1 MYTENPKKH
10 EHDNVA
16 EEEHAAAEATKERKE
31 QNVTEEL
38 KHDAVEAMDEQPQL
52 ASKDKIDE
60 PSFSTSST
68 NEPSS
73 QSYASNKYIEYHQQ
87 CYP

>member
-16 EEEHAAAEATKERKE
+16 EEEHAAAEATKERKQ

-38 KHDAVEAMDEQPQL
+38 KHDVVEAMDEQP
-52 ASKDKIDE
+52 
-60 PSFSTSST
+60 
-68 NEPSS
+68 
-73 QSYASNKYIEYHQQ
+73 
-87 CYP
+87 